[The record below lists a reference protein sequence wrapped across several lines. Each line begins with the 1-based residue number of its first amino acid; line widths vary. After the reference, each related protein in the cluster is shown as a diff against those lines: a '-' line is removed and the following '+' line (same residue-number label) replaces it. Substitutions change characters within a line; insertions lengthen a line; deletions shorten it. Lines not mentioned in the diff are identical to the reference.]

1 MLPQLSTVQHPAPAE
16 ESQIS
21 QKLTICVAPERD
33 LNAPSLLNNYLKHLK
48 RRSTSSPAYAP
59 VPPRRTNDP
68 AQRYDAAKFRA
79 RDDALAHRRE
89 RHRFPPSD
97 FSVAGARR
105 NLHPALWTRA
115 CEAKSCAGGAPLQL
129 RGSANP
135 SFHLHVSSRRLAAH
149 YRKHVVP
156 VDFRRQGRRTHGRIH
171 LFDLLSL
178 VRHCVRRHPAHI
190 FLGLEHS
197 LHRSKRSNFRGPRSL
212 CYLFPFLSN
221 SDAHPAFHHLVHLA
235 DPRNR
240 VHRPLV
246 SSPIHKRH
254 RIAKRSP
261 SCTPRW
267 RCMVG
272 PCRRF
277 LDGNA
282 FGALNAID
290 RSPHSVRLARRLA
303 DS

>member
-21 QKLTICVAPERD
+21 QKLTIYVAPERD

-48 RRSTSSPAYAP
+48 RRSASSPAYAP
-59 VPPRRTNDP
+59 VPPRRINDP

-89 RHRFPPSD
+89 RHSFPPSN
-97 FSVAGARR
+97 FSIAGTRR

-115 CEAKSCAGGAPLQL
+115 CEAKSRAGGTPLQL
-129 RGSANP
+129 RGSAHS
-135 SFHLHVSSRRLAAH
+135 SFHLHVSPRGLASH

-156 VDFRRQGRRTHGRIH
+156 VDFRRQGRRSHGRIH
-171 LFDLLSL
+171 LFDFLSRM
-178 VRHCVRRHPAHI
+178 RHRIRRHPAHI
-190 FLGLEHS
+190 FLGLEHP
-197 LHRSKRSNFRGPRSL
+197 LHRSERSNLRRPRSL
-212 CYLFPFLSN
+212 RCLFPLLSN
-221 SDAHPAFHHLVHLA
+221 SDSHPAIHYLVHLA
-235 DPRNR
+235 NSCNR
-240 VHRPLV
+240 VYRPLV

-254 RIAKRSP
+254 RIIKRSP

-267 RCMVG
+267 RCVVG
-272 PCRRF
+272 ACRRF

-282 FGALNAID
+282 FGALNETN

>member
-1 MLPQLSTVQHPAPAE
+1 MLPQLSTVQHSAHAE
-16 ESQIS
+16 ELQIS
-21 QKLTICVAPERD
+21 RKLTIYVALQRD

-97 FSVAGARR
+97 FSIAGTRGG
-105 NLHPALWTRA
+105 LHPALWTRA
-115 CEAKSCAGGAPLQL
+115 CEAKSRAGGTPLQL
-129 RGSANP
+129 RGSAHS
-135 SFHLHVSSRRLAAH
+135 SFHLHVPPRGLASH

-190 FLGLEHS
+190 FLGLEHP
-197 LHRSKRSNFRGPRSL
+197 LHRSERSNLRRTRSL
-212 CYLFPFLSN
+212 CCIFPLVSD
-221 SDAHPAFHHLVHLA
+221 SDAHPTLHYLVHLA
-235 DPRNR
+235 DPGNC
-240 VHRPLV
+240 VYRPL
-246 SSPIHKRH
+246 
-254 RIAKRSP
+254 
-261 SCTPRW
+261 
-267 RCMVG
+267 
-272 PCRRF
+272 
-277 LDGNA
+277 
-282 FGALNAID
+282 
-290 RSPHSVRLARRLA
+290 
-303 DS
+303 